1 MQWRKQRELSA
12 LSAEALNGYA
22 QAQSQ
27 LQRLSAQLDA
37 LDERK
42 GRYLTGSGTKNG
54 GVRHPA
60 VVKGAAAGRTASATG
75 RAKQTGEISP
85 TLLTQI
91 DTRLNQLLNRYVILL
106 DTKVEQSPVNIGD
119 LCTNKGYVTLL
130 FLKGVFV
137 YKKERNR
144 PFDLLVDSHQIMSVY
159 FGR

>member
-1 MQWRKQRELSA
+1 MAMLRRRE
-12 LSAEALNGYA
+12 
-22 QAQSQ
+22 

-42 GRYLTGSGTKNG
+42 GRYLTGSELKNG

-75 RAKQTGEISP
+75 RAKQTGEVSP

-106 DTKVEQSPVNIGD
+106 DTKVEQS
-119 LCTNKGYVTLL
+119 
-130 FLKGVFV
+130 
-137 YKKERNR
+137 
-144 PFDLLVDSHQIMSVY
+144 Q
-159 FGR
+159 